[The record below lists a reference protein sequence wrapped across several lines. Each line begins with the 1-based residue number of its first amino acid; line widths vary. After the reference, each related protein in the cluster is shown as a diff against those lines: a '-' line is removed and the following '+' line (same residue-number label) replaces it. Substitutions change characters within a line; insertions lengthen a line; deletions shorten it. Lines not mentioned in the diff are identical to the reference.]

1 MNKSILIVAIL
12 TFVFFFSCNPDKKN
26 TNKQNSI
33 PEKHMVLAKPVPV
46 TELINKIP
54 ELAYYHKKLTESLKN
69 NPPVLLLDK
78 SEIRDKKQEI
88 AQDLAIKNKDFIRD
102 VYHPDTNEPLRNEIM
117 IVREALPGDIPK
129 NINCN
134 NKDCYYVSMYNYF
147 FNSSTIAL
155 VDVKNNKVVKV
166 KHIVDGQAELNKRL
180 TDLAISIAI
189 NSPEVIEALGIN
201 PNEKEATMSNVKTAM
216 NGTKCERSK
225 HLCVAPTFLN
235 HINKRA
241 LWAIVDLT
249 DWKLV
254 GVAWTE
260 LGDFEGD
267 IPKNK
272 TTETELQNDYVM
284 ENFCEK
290 NNDTTFGD
298 WKVNYRI
305 TSSDGL
311 EIFDVKYKDKTIIR
325 SSKIVDWH
333 VSYLY
338 KEGVGYSD
346 ATGCP
351 MFSSSAVVAFNG
363 PYVEKIYNNQGQKTG
378 YALVQD
384 FRSPIWPAPCNY
396 RYQSRFE
403 FYDDGSFRI
412 TGVNHGRGC
421 NTQGVYKPVFRMDIL
436 ASEGAEEFSTW
447 NGKKWQ
453 KWTKEKWMDQKNAK
467 YTKEG
472 YWMKL
477 TSPNG
482 SGYYIEPGIG
492 QWAHNRGDSAF
503 VYVSA
508 WHENKDE
515 GDTDMVTIGTCC
527 NYDYKQGPEKF
538 LEPPETLQGN
548 HLIIWYVP
556 RMHNDNTP
564 GKEYCWATQVVE
576 NGKMKIK
583 TWPGIV
589 GPKFIP
595 IKNK

>member
-1 MNKSILIVAIL
+1 MNNIKFII
-12 TFVFFFSCNPDKKN
+12 FVFLALFLFSCNGDSKKSKVRDKK
-26 TNKQNSI
+26 
-33 PEKHMVLAKPVPV
+33 PEKHVVLAKPVPV
-46 TELINKIP
+46 TELISKIP
-54 ELAYYHKKLTESLKN
+54 ELAYYHKKLIESLKN
-69 NPPVLLLDK
+69 DPPVLLLDK
-78 SEIRDKKQEI
+78 SEIRDEKQQKAQEI
-88 AQDLAIKNKDFIRD
+88 AIKNKDFIRD
-102 VYHPDTNEPLRNEIM
+102 VYHPDTKEPLRNEIM
-117 IVREALPGDIPK
+117 IVREALPSDIPK
-129 NINCN
+129 NVKCS
-134 NKDCYYVSMYNYF
+134 DCYYVSMYNYF
-147 FNSSTIAL
+147 FNSTTIAL
-155 VDVKNNKVVKV
+155 TDISKNRVIKV
-166 KHIVDGQAELNKRL
+166 KHIIDGQAELNKRL
-180 TDLAISIAI
+180 TDLAITIAI

-260 LGDFEGD
+260 LGDFEGT
-267 IPKNK
+267 IPKDK
-272 TTETELQNDYVM
+272 TTESELQNEFVM

-298 WKVNYRI
+298 WKVNYRL

-311 EIFDVKYKDKTIIR
+311 EVFDVKYKDKKVIR

-338 KEGVGYSD
+338 KEGMGYSD

-363 PYVEKIYNNQGQKTG
+363 PYVEKILDKKGKKTG

-403 FYDDGSFRI
+403 FYDNGSFRI

-421 NTQGVYKPVFRMDIL
+421 NTQGVYKPVFRMDLAVNDGEEIL
-436 ASEGAEEFSTW
+436 EQWTGE
-447 NGKKWQ
+447 KWE
-453 KWTKEKWMDQKNAK
+453 KWKKEKWVDQKNAK

-477 TSPNG
+477 TSPAG
-482 SGYYIEPGIG
+482 TGYYMEPGNG
-492 QWAHNRGDSAF
+492 QWTRNRGDSAF
-503 VYVSA
+503 VYASV
-508 WHENKDE
+508 WHDDIDE
-515 GDTDMVTIGTCC
+515 GDTDMVTIGSPGS
-527 NYDYKQGPEKF
+527 YDYKQGPEKF
-538 LEPPETLQGN
+538 LNPPEDLSGQ

-576 NGKMKIK
+576 NGKSRIK

-595 IKNK
+595 IKK